1 MQKYLKLFQDKKV
14 CFGLKAVFSMFSFSK
29 PTVNIGLEIT
39 EITWNWDFYL
49 CLSGNKQSLNWLGL
63 HIESFF
69 PRKYSKLKI
78 WLCINFQAS
87 VGEIEKN
94 AHSPRSQVTKIL
106 FPPFTVERWEEMQ
119 LVCKLIILS
128 WWSSWWS
135 QLWWVGA
142 IIVSWIM
149 DGWIV
154 CFTKRGVGH

>member
-1 MQKYLKLFQDKKV
+1 
-14 CFGLKAVFSMFSFSK
+14 MFSFSK

-78 WLCINFQAS
+78 WLCIKFQAS
-87 VGEIEKN
+87 VSEIEKN
-94 AHSPRSQVTKIL
+94 AHSPRSQGTM
-106 FPPFTVERWEEMQ
+106 MQ
-119 LVCKLIILS
+119 KNIISSFYGGKMGRNAISVQTDFLS

-135 QLWWVGA
+135 QLWWVGS

-154 CFTKRGVGH
+154 CFTERGVGH